1 MDPSSGGFMGF
12 LSHLR
17 DNQAGNVL
25 VMVAAG
31 FIPLVG
37 FIGGGVDMARIYL
50 VKTRLQHACDAGAL
64 AGRKQMAGGAWNAN
78 ADKARTTAEGIFNI
92 NYVPGSY
99 GSSALTKSFTEYQGK
114 VTGTAAVTI
123 PMTIMVVFG
132 YSTKT
137 INVTCDAEMRIP
149 NTDVMFVLDTTGSMG
164 SINPGD
170 SDTKINGLK
179 KAVKC
184 FYEALAKVDT
194 TVDCGENPT
203 GARNNDVQLRFGF
216 VPYSSNVNVGRLLRN
231 EWMVDAA
238 RYQSRKA
245 KKAGDTDV
253 DGFKEGDAQ
262 VTSTEQVPYSMNWSA
277 WENYGGAGGSSCTG
291 KVPADG
297 IEMTG
302 AESAPYNQTSTLS
315 GATRVVS
322 WSTNQDGRYY
332 NYQGVM
338 VNAKCQV
345 QRRYISGYLKRNY
358 QRTDSTGFKDYEY
371 DQLIFDVSGLKAGG
385 SSWNAAITAP
395 VGPYGQTATIGWDGC
410 IEERQT
416 YQLSSDDPTG
426 AFNPV
431 PASAYDMNI
440 DMVPSGDSSK
450 WRPLLPDLVW
460 GRYDSNGNWTTSK
473 VKTSSDLSRNYTYAC
488 PTAAAKLKP
497 YASANAFEAYVNTL
511 YPNGNTYHDIGLLW
525 GARLM
530 SPTGLFAAENAF
542 TPSGGEIERH
552 LVFMTDGD
560 TVTSN
565 QGYTAHGVAWWD
577 RRQTRSNAGPSAS
590 VLNGVVNERTKAL
603 CSAIKSKNI
612 TLWVVSFG
620 TGVSSSAQALL
631 QSCASPN
638 RFYVAANS
646 ATLISN
652 FQQIADEISQLR
664 LTK

>member
-1 MDPSSGGFMGF
+1 MGF
-12 LSHLR
+12 LTRLR

-31 FIPLVG
+31 FIPLLG

-64 AGRKQMAGGAWNAN
+64 AGRKQMAGGAWNASN
-78 ADKARTTAEGIFNI
+78 EKARSTAEGIFNI
-92 NYVPGSY
+92 NYVPGAY
-99 GSSALTKSFTEYQGK
+99 GSGGLTKTFSENQGK
-114 VTGTAAVTI
+114 VTGTASVSL
-123 PMTIMVVFG
+123 PMTIMVIFG
-132 YSTKT
+132 QSSKT
-137 INVTCDAEMRIP
+137 IEVTCDAEMRIP
-149 NTDVMFVLDTTGSMG
+149 NTDVMFVLDTTGSMA
-164 SINPGD
+164 SVNPGD
-170 SDTKINGLK
+170 GDTKINGLK
-179 KAVKC
+179 VAVKC

-194 TVDCGENPT
+194 TANCGSNPT
-203 GARNNDVQLRFGF
+203 GNRNNDVQLRFGF

-238 RYQSRKA
+238 LYQSRKA
-245 KKAGDTDV
+245 KTTGNTDV
-253 DGFKEGDAQ
+253 DGYKEGKAE
-262 VTSTEQVPYSMNWSA
+262 VASSEQIPYNMNWSA
-277 WENYGGAGGSSCTG
+277 WENFGSASGSSCTG
-291 KVPADG
+291 KIPADS

-302 AESAPYNQTSTLS
+302 TESAPYNQSTS
-315 GATRVVS
+315 GGGETRVVS

-338 VNAKCQV
+338 VVGKCQI

-358 QRTDSTGFKDYEY
+358 QRSDTTGFKDYEY
-371 DQLIFDVSGLKAGG
+371 DQLAFNVGGLKAGG
-385 SSWNAAITAP
+385 TSWNAGITAP
-395 VGPYGQTATIGWDGC
+395 VGPYGQTATIAWDGC

-416 YQLSSDDPTG
+416 YQNTDDDPTG
-426 AFNPV
+426 EFSPV
-431 PASAYDMNI
+431 PSSAFDMNI
-440 DMVPSGDSSK
+440 DMMPTGSDATK
-450 WRPLLPDLVW
+450 WKPLLPDLVW
-460 GRYDSNGNWTTSK
+460 GRYDSVGNWTTAK

-497 YASANAFEAYVNTL
+497 YSTANAFEGYVNTL

-530 SPTGLFAAENAF
+530 SPTGLFSSENAF
-542 TPSGGEIERH
+542 TSTGGEIERH

-565 QGYTAHGVAWWD
+565 QGYTAHGVGWWD
-577 RRQTRSNAGPSAS
+577 RRQTRSNAGPSANI
-590 VLNGVVNERTKAL
+590 LTAVVNERTKAL
-603 CSAIKSKNI
+603 CAAIKSKNI

-620 TGVSSSAQALL
+620 TGVSSSAQTLL

>member
-1 MDPSSGGFMGF
+1 MGF
-12 LSHLR
+12 LARLR

-25 VMVAAG
+25 VLVAAG
-31 FIPLVG
+31 FIPLLG

-64 AGRKQMAGGAWNAN
+64 AGRKQMGGGAWNAGN
-78 ADKARTTAEGIFNI
+78 NKARTTADGIFNI

-99 GSSALTKSFTEYQGK
+99 GSSNLTKSFTELKGK
-114 VTGTAAVTI
+114 VTGSASVTI
-123 PMTIMVVFG
+123 PMTIMVIFG

-137 INVTCDAEMRIP
+137 VGVTCDAEMRIP

-170 SDTKINGLK
+170 SDTKLNGLK

-184 FYEALAKVDT
+184 FYEALAKINT
-194 TVDCGENPT
+194 TADCGSNPS
-203 GARNNDVQLRFGF
+203 GAQNNNVQLRFGF

-231 EWMVDAA
+231 DWMVSGAS
-238 RYQSRKA
+238 YQSRKA
-245 KKAGDTDV
+245 KTTGNTDV
-253 DGFKEGDAQ
+253 DGFKEGKAE
-262 VTSTEQVPYSMNWSA
+262 VTSSEQIPYNMNWSA
-277 WENYGGAGGSSCTG
+277 WENHGAASGTSCAG

-302 AESAPYNQTSTLS
+302 TESAPYNQQSTVT
-315 GATRVVS
+315 GQNRVVT
-322 WSTNQDGRYY
+322 WSTNQDGHYY
-332 NYQGVM
+332 THQGVI
-338 VNAKCQV
+338 VSGKCQI

-358 QRTDSTGFKDYEY
+358 TRSDASGFKEYEY
-371 DQLIFDVSGLKAGG
+371 DQLTFDVSGLKAGG
-385 SSWNAAITAP
+385 SSWNNSITAP
-395 VGPYGQTATIGWDGC
+395 VGPYGQSATVTWNGC

-416 YQLSSDDPTG
+416 YQLTNDDPVG
-426 AFNPV
+426 KFSPV
-431 PASAYDMNI
+431 PASAFDMDI
-440 DMVPSGDSSK
+440 DMVPSNDASR

-460 GRYDSNGNWTTSK
+460 GRYDALGNWTTAK
-473 VKTSSDLSRNYTYAC
+473 VKTTTDLARNYTYAC
-488 PTAAAKLKP
+488 PSAASKLKAYP
-497 YASANAFEAYVNTL
+497 AANAFESYVNTL
-511 YPNGNTYHDIGLLW
+511 VANGNTYHDIGLLW

-530 SPTGLFAAENAF
+530 SPTGLFASENAF
-542 TPSGGEIERH
+542 TPAGGEIERH
-552 LVFMTDGD
+552 IVFMTDGD
-560 TVTSN
+560 TVTAN
-565 QGYTAHGVAWWD
+565 QGYTAHGIAWWD
-577 RRQTRSNAGPSAS
+577 RRQTRSNAGPSNTL
-590 VLNGVVNERTKAL
+590 LNGIVNERTKAL

-664 LTK
+664 LTR

>member
-1 MDPSSGGFMGF
+1 MGF
-12 LSHLR
+12 LKRLR
-17 DNQAGNVL
+17 ENEAGNVL

-31 FIPLVG
+31 FIPLLG

-78 ADKARTTAEGIFNI
+78 GDKARTTAEGIFNI

-99 GSSALTKSFTEYQGK
+99 GSSTLSKNFIENQGK
-114 VTGTAAVTI
+114 VTGTASVTI
-123 PMTIMVVFG
+123 PMTIMVIFG
-132 YSTKT
+132 QSTKT
-137 INVTCDAEMRIP
+137 IAVTCDAEMRIP
-149 NTDVMFVLDTTGSMG
+149 NTDVMFVLDTTGSMA
-164 SINPGD
+164 SINAGD

-194 TVDCGENPT
+194 SADCGSNPT
-203 GARNNDVQLRFGF
+203 GSRNNDVQLRFGF

-231 EWMVDAA
+231 DWMVDSAL
-238 RYQSRKA
+238 YQSRKA
-245 KKAGDTDV
+245 KMAGGVDV
-253 DGFKEGDAQ
+253 DGYKEGKAE
-262 VTSTEQVPYSMNWSA
+262 VVSAEQIPYNMNWSA
-277 WENYGGAGGSSCTG
+277 WENFGSASGTSCAG
-291 KVPADG
+291 KIPADST
-297 IEMTG
+297 EMTG
-302 AESAPYNQTSTLS
+302 TESAPYNESVSGS
-315 GATRVVS
+315 GASRVVS

-338 VNAKCQV
+338 VSGKCQL

-358 QRTDSTGFKDYEY
+358 QRTDTTGFKEYEY
-371 DQLIFDVSGLKAGG
+371 DQLTFNVSGLKAGG
-385 SSWNAAITAP
+385 SSWSTGITAP
-395 VGPYGQTATIGWDGC
+395 VGAFGQTATIGWDGC

-416 YQLSSDDPTG
+416 YQNSDDDPTG
-426 AFNPV
+426 EFSPI
-431 PASAYDMNI
+431 PAGALDMNI
-440 DMVPSGDSSK
+440 DLVPNGSDASK

-460 GRYDSNGNWTTSK
+460 GRYDSAGNWTTAK

-488 PTAAAKLKP
+488 PTSASKLKV
-497 YASANAFEAYVNTL
+497 YSSANAFESYVNTL

-530 SPTGLFAAENAF
+530 SPTGLFESENAF
-542 TPSGGEIERH
+542 TPTGGEIERH

-565 QGYTAHGVAWWD
+565 QGYTAHGIGWWD
-577 RRQTRSNAGPSAS
+577 RRQTRSNAGPSS
-590 VLNGVVNERTKAL
+590 NVLTSVVNERTKAL

-612 TLWVVSFG
+612 TLWVISFG
-620 TGVSSSAQALL
+620 SGVSSGAQALL

>member
-1 MDPSSGGFMGF
+1 MGF
-12 LSHLR
+12 LKRLR

-31 FIPLVG
+31 FIPLLG

-64 AGRKQMAGGAWNAN
+64 AGRKQMGGGAWNADN
-78 ADKARTTAEGIFNI
+78 EKARAAAEGIFKI

-99 GSSALTKSFTEYQGK
+99 GSSNLLTNFSEYQGK
-114 VTGTAAVTI
+114 VSGQASVII
-123 PMTIMVVFG
+123 PMTVMVVFG
-132 YSTKT
+132 HGTKT
-137 INVTCDAEMRIP
+137 IDVHCDAEMRIP

-164 SINPGD
+164 SVNPGD
-170 SDTKINGLK
+170 GDTKINGLK
-179 KAVKC
+179 QAVKC
-184 FYEALAKVDT
+184 FYEALAKINT
-194 TVDCGENPT
+194 TAQCGSNPT
-203 GARNNDVQLRFGF
+203 GYRNNDVQLRFGF

-231 EWMVDAA
+231 EWLVDAA
-238 RYQSRKA
+238 PYQSRKA
-245 KKAGDTDV
+245 KTTGNTDV
-253 DGFKEGDAQ
+253 DGFKEGKEEVA
-262 VTSTEQVPYSMNWSA
+262 STEQVPTSNNWSA
-277 WENYGGAGGSSCTG
+277 WENHGSPSGASCSG
-291 KVPADG
+291 KVPADA

-302 AESAPYNQTSTLS
+302 TEGAPYNQNSS
-315 GATRVVS
+315 VNGASRVVS

-338 VNAKCQV
+338 TGGKCQL
-345 QRRYISGYLKRNY
+345 QRRYIAGYLKRNY
-358 QRTDSTGFKDYEY
+358 QRTDTTGFKEYEY
-371 DQLIFDVSGLKAGG
+371 DQFSFDVSGLKAGG
-385 SSWNAAITAP
+385 NVWNAGITAP
-395 VGPYGQTATIGWDGC
+395 VGSNGQTANIAWDGC

-416 YQLSSDDPTG
+416 YRNLNDNPAGDFDPIPTS
-426 AFNPV
+426 AF
-431 PASAYDMNI
+431 DMNI
-440 DMVPSGDSSK
+440 DLIPNGSDATK

-460 GRYDSNGNWTTSK
+460 GRYDKNGNWTLNK

-488 PTAAAKLKP
+488 PTPASKLKAYP
-497 YASANAFEAYVNTL
+497 SSSGFEAYVNTL
-511 YPNGNTYHDIGLLW
+511 NANGNTYHDIGLLW

-530 SPTGLFAAENAF
+530 SPTGIFGSENAF
-542 TPSGGEIERH
+542 TSTGGEIERH

-577 RRQTRSNAGPSAS
+577 RRQTRSNAGPSNA
-590 VLNGVVNERTKAL
+590 VLDAVVNERTKAL
-603 CSAIKSKNI
+603 CSAIKAKNI

-631 QSCASPN
+631 KSCASPN
-638 RFYVAANS
+638 RFYTAANS

>member
-1 MDPSSGGFMGF
+1 MGF
-12 LSHLR
+12 LGRLR
-17 DNQAGNVL
+17 ENEAGNVL

-31 FIPLVG
+31 FLPLLG

-64 AGRKQMAGGAWNAN
+64 AGRKQMAGGAWAAN
-78 ADKARTTAEGIFNI
+78 NEKARTTAEGIFNI

-99 GSSALTKSFTEYQGK
+99 GSSELSKRFSESQGK
-114 VTGTAAVTI
+114 VSGSASVII
-123 PMTIMVVFG
+123 PMTVMVIFG
-132 YSTKT
+132 YGTKT
-137 INVTCDAEMRIP
+137 ISVNCDAEMRIP
-149 NTDVMFVLDTTGSMG
+149 NTDVMFVLDTTGSMA
-164 SINPGD
+164 SVNPGD
-170 SDTKINGLK
+170 GDTKINGLK
-179 KAVKC
+179 QAVKC
-184 FYEALAKVDT
+184 FYEALAKIDT
-194 TVDCGENPT
+194 SAQCGSNPT
-203 GARNNDVQLRFGF
+203 GYRNNDVQLRFGF

-231 EWMVDAA
+231 DWMVDTAL
-238 RYQSRKA
+238 YQSRKA
-245 KKAGDTDV
+245 KTTGNTDV
-253 DGFKEGDAQ
+253 DGFKEGTAE

-277 WENYGGAGGSSCTG
+277 WENHGTAGGTSCNG
-291 KVPADG
+291 RIPANS

-302 AESAPYNQTSTLS
+302 PESAPYAQSTTGS
-315 GATRVVS
+315 GANRVVS

-338 VNAKCQV
+338 VGGKCQI

-358 QRTDSTGFKDYEY
+358 QRTDTTGFKEYEY
-371 DQLIFDVSGLKAGG
+371 GQLSFDVSGLKAGADG
-385 SSWNAAITAP
+385 WKASIVAP
-395 VGPYGQTATIGWDGC
+395 VGPYGQAATVAWDGC
-410 IEERQT
+410 VEERQT
-416 YQLSSDDPTG
+416 YQNTDDSPAG
-426 AFNPV
+426 EFAPIPSNAF
-431 PASAYDMNI
+431 DMNI
-440 DMVPSGDSSK
+440 DMIPDGSDATK

-460 GRYDSNGNWTTSK
+460 GRYDSNGNWTVSK
-473 VKTSSDLSRNYTYAC
+473 VKTSSDLNRNYTYAC
-488 PTAAAKLKP
+488 PTAASKLKSYP
-497 YASANAFEAYVNTL
+497 SANSFESYVNTL

-530 SPTGLFAAENAF
+530 SPTGIFGPENAF
-542 TPSGGEIERH
+542 TPTGGEIERH

-565 QGYTAHGVAWWD
+565 QGYTAHGIAWWD
-577 RRQTRSNAGPSAS
+577 RRQTRSNAGPGAS
-590 VLNGVVNERTKAL
+590 LLTAVVNERTKAL

-620 TGVSSSAQALL
+620 NGVSTNAQALL

-638 RFYVAANS
+638 RYYVAANS

>member
-1 MDPSSGGFMGF
+1 MGF
-12 LSHLR
+12 LARLR
-17 DNQAGNVL
+17 DNEAGNVL
-25 VMVAAG
+25 VVVAAG
-31 FIPLVG
+31 FIPLLG

-64 AGRKQMAGGAWNAN
+64 AGRKQMGGGAWNAHN
-78 ADKARTTAEGIFNI
+78 DKARLTADGIFNI

-99 GSSALTKSFTEYQGK
+99 GSSDLAKTFTERQGK
-114 VTGTAAVTI
+114 VTGTASVTI
-123 PMTIMVVFG
+123 PMTIMVIFG
-132 YSTKT
+132 FPTKT
-137 INVTCDAEMRIP
+137 VAVTCDAEMRIP
-149 NTDVMFVLDTTGSMG
+149 NTDVMFVLDTTGSMA
-164 SINPGD
+164 SKNPGEG
-170 SDTKINGLK
+170 DTKINGLK

-184 FYEALAKVDT
+184 FYEALAKIDT
-194 TVDCGENPT
+194 TASCGSNPS

-231 EWMVDAA
+231 DWMVNAA
-238 RYQSRKA
+238 LYQSRKA
-245 KKAGDTDV
+245 KTTGNADVEGFQEGKAEV
-253 DGFKEGDAQ
+253 A
-262 VTSTEQVPYSMNWSA
+262 STEQVPYNMNWSA
-277 WENYGGAGGSSCTG
+277 WENHGSATGTSCSG
-291 KVPADG
+291 KVPADA

-302 AESAPYNQTSTLS
+302 SENAPYNQQSTIS
-315 GATRVVS
+315 GQSRIVT

-332 NYQGVM
+332 NYQGMIVSG
-338 VNAKCQV
+338 KCQI
-345 QRRYISGYLKRNY
+345 QRRYITGYLKRNY
-358 QRTDSTGFKDYEY
+358 QRSDSSGFKDYEY
-371 DQLIFDVSGLKAGG
+371 DQLSFDVSGLKAGG
-385 SSWNAAITAP
+385 SNWNASITAP
-395 VGPYGQTATIGWDGC
+395 VGPYGQTATIAWDGC

-416 YQLSSDDPTG
+416 YQLTSDDPSG
-426 AFNPV
+426 KFSPV
-431 PASAYDMNI
+431 PASALDMNI
-440 DMVPSGDSSK
+440 DMVPSADASR

-460 GRYDSNGNWTTSK
+460 GRYDSNGNWTTAK

-488 PTAAAKLKP
+488 PSAAAKLKS
-497 YASANAFEAYVNTL
+497 YSSASGFEAYVNTL
-511 YPNGNTYHDIGLLW
+511 SPNGNTYHDIGLLW

-530 SPTGLFAAENAF
+530 SPTGLFASENAF
-542 TPSGGEIERH
+542 TSTGGEIERH

-565 QGYTAHGVAWWD
+565 QGYTAHGIAWWD

-590 VLNGVVNERTKAL
+590 LLTGVVNERTAAL
-603 CSAIKSKNI
+603 CAAIKSKNI